1 MYQFV
6 GVPMKIREIA
16 KLLEADVLCGEELLE
31 EEVSSAFGSD
41 MMSDVLAYAKS
52 DSVLLTG
59 LVNPQTI
66 RTALMLDMEAIV
78 FVRAKKL
85 TEDVIALAK
94 ESGIAVLSTEFRM
107 FETCGKLYGAGLKGS
122 GEVDG

>member
-1 MYQFV
+1 
-6 GVPMKIREIA
+6 MKLREIKEILDA
-16 KLLEADVLCGEELLE
+16 EVICGEELLE

-85 TEDVIALAK
+85 TDEVVSLAR

-107 FETCGKLYGAGLKGS
+107 FETCGKLYRAGLKGS

>member
-1 MYQFV
+1 
-6 GVPMKIREIA
+6 MKLSEIKEILNA
-16 KLLEADVLCGEELLE
+16 EVICGEDMLDR
-31 EEVSSAFGSD
+31 VVTSAFGSD

-85 TEDVIALAK
+85 TDDVVSLAK
-94 ESGIAVLSTEFRM
+94 ESGIVVLSTENRM
-107 FETCGKLYGAGLKGS
+107 YETCGKLYGKGLKGS

>member
-1 MYQFV
+1 
-6 GVPMKIREIA
+6 MKLNEIKEILDA
-16 KLLEADVLCGEELLE
+16 KVICGEDMLDS
-31 EEVSSAFGSD
+31 EVTSAFGSD
-41 MMSDVLAYAKS
+41 MMSDVLAYAKT

-66 RTALMLDMEAIV
+66 RTALMLDMKGIV

-85 TEDVIALAK
+85 TDDVISLAN
-94 ESGIAVLSTEFRM
+94 ESGIVVLSTNYRM
-107 FETCGKLYGAGLKGS
+107 FETCGKLYAKGLKGS

>member
-1 MYQFV
+1 
-6 GVPMKIREIA
+6 MKIREI
-16 KLLEADVLCGEELLE
+16 KELLNAEVICGEELLE

-107 FETCGKLYGAGLKGS
+107 FETCGKLYRAGLKGS

>member
-1 MYQFV
+1 MSILDAEV
-6 GVPMKIREIA
+6 I
-16 KLLEADVLCGEELLE
+16 CGEELLE
-31 EEVSSAFGSD
+31 NEVSSAFGSD

-85 TEDVIALAK
+85 TNDVVSLAK
-94 ESGIAVLSTEFRM
+94 ESGIAVLSTEYRM
-107 FETCGKLYGAGLKGS
+107 FETCGKLYREGLKGS

>member
-1 MYQFV
+1 
-6 GVPMKIREIA
+6 MKLSEI
-16 KLLEADVLCGEELLE
+16 KEILEAKVICGEELLE
-31 EEVSSAFGSD
+31 NEVSSAFGSD

-85 TEDVIALAK
+85 TDDVVALAK
-94 ESGIAVLSTEFRM
+94 ESGIVILSTEYRM
-107 FETCGKLYGAGLKGS
+107 FETCGKLYAKGLKGS
-122 GEVDG
+122 GEIDG

>member
-1 MYQFV
+1 
-6 GVPMKIREIA
+6 MKLNEIKEILNA
-16 KLLEADVLCGEELLE
+16 KVICENNMLDC
-31 EEVSSAFGSD
+31 EVSSAFASD
-41 MMSDVLAYAKS
+41 MMSDVLAYAKT

-66 RTALMLDMEAIV
+66 RTALMLDMKGVV

-85 TEDVIALAK
+85 TDDVIALAN
-94 ESGIAVLSTEFRM
+94 ESGIAVLSTDYRM
-107 FETCGKLYGAGLKGS
+107 FETCGKLYAKGLKGS

>member
-1 MYQFV
+1 
-6 GVPMKIREIA
+6 MKIREI
-16 KLLEADVLCGEELLE
+16 KELLNAEVICGEELLE

>member
-1 MYQFV
+1 
-6 GVPMKIREIA
+6 MKIREIKEILDA
-16 KLLEADVLCGEELLE
+16 EVICGEELLE

-66 RTALMLDMEAIV
+66 RTALMLDIEAVV

-94 ESGIAVLSTEFRM
+94 ESGIVVLSTEYRM